1 MANLQLGES
10 SHFSSFQLSIPLTI
24 TLATILLTFIIRIG
38 LGLRSS
44 SPARSKKKPLPPGP
58 WKLPIIGNIHQLAT
72 SPLPHHRLRD
82 LAQKHGPDLMY
93 LQLGQLAHVVVSS
106 PEAAREV
113 MKTHDLSFASR
124 PNLLVSDIVLYGRIG
139 PYGEHWRQMRKVSAV
154 ELLSAKRVGSFR
166 PIRESEVAKLVAG
179 ITRGG
184 AAGDVV
190 NVSRMLAATSS
201 GVTFR
206 AAFGMEKEVKEALF
220 VKLVTDV
227 TDAVAAF
234 RVSDLYPSLKF
245 LPSLTG
251 YRAHLTRM
259 HLAADEMLEEII
271 REHKVK
277 REGRKDLDGTEDLV
291 DILLN
296 LQESG
301 GLGYPITIND
311 IKGVIFEV
319 FLAGTETS
327 TRTVEWTLSEMIK
340 NPRVM
345 KKAQEEVRRTFGGEG
360 VVKEEGLHEL
370 KYLDCVIQEGLRLHP
385 PLPLL
390 LPRECREREE
400 ICGYEIPAKTKVLIN
415 AWAIGRDSRYWTEP
429 DKFYPE
435 RFMDSSLDYKGT
447 KFEFI
452 PFGAGRR
459 ICPGISF
466 GVALVKIML
475 ANLIYHF
482 DWKLPG
488 GTEPESLDMTEQFS
502 ASVRRKH
509 SLSLIPISYD
519 AISPRKTN

>member
-1 MANLQLGES
+1 MATLQLGEY
-10 SHFSSFQLSIPLTI
+10 SSFQLSIAI
-24 TLATILLTFIIRIG
+24 ILLTLTIRVG
-38 LGLRSS
+38 LGFISS

-58 WKLPIIGNIHQLAT
+58 WKLPFIGNIHQLAT
-72 SPLPHHRLRD
+72 STLPHHRLRD
-82 LAQKHGPDLMY
+82 LAQKHGPDLMH

-113 MKTHDLSFASR
+113 MKTHDLTFASR

-179 ITRGG
+179 ISCGG
-184 AAGDVV
+184 AAGAAV

-271 REHKVK
+271 GEHRVK
-277 REGRKDLDGTEDLV
+277 REGRKDLDDGGGYDQHQTEDLV

-301 GLGYPITIND
+301 GLGYPITMND

-345 KKAQEEVRRTFGGEG
+345 KKAQEEVRQMFSEG
-360 VVKEEGLHEL
+360 AVKEEGLHKL

-400 ICGYEIPAKTKVLIN
+400 ICGYEIPKKTKVLIN

-488 GTEPESLDMTEQFS
+488 DAKPENLDMTEQFS

-509 SLSLIPISYD
+509 NLSLIPISYD
-519 AISPRKTN
+519 AISHRKTN

>member
-201 GVTFR
+201 GVTFS
-206 AAFGMEKEVKEALF
+206 GGG
-220 VKLVTDV
+220 DQ
-227 TDAVAAF
+227 
-234 RVSDLYPSLKF
+234 
-245 LPSLTG
+245 
-251 YRAHLTRM
+251 HQ
-259 HLAADEMLEEII
+259 
-271 REHKVK
+271 
-277 REGRKDLDGTEDLV
+277 TEDLV

-370 KYLDCVIQEGLRLHP
+370 KYLDCVIQEV
-385 PLPLL
+385 L